1 MVADVNSNI
10 PGRILNNE
18 GGENFLIAK
27 LDKFPTFSF

>member
-1 MVADVNSNI
+1 MYKVVMVADVNSNI

-27 LDKFPTFSF
+27 RL